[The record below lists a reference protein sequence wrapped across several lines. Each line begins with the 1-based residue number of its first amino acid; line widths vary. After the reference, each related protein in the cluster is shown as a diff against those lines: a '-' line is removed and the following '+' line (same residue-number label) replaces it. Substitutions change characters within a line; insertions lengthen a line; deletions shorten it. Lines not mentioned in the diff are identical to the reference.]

1 VLDSNRRTHRLS
13 DLPRRSHRPSLSGW
27 ESSFDFLIPIFSMAI
42 EIACAAVLVVHIRGI
57 TKRMASTAALLNT

>member
-1 VLDSNRRTHRLS
+1 VICHGVLTALR
-13 DLPRRSHRPSLSGW
+13 LSGW
-27 ESSFDFLIPIFSMAI
+27 ELSFDFLIPIFSMAI